1 MEDNRLET
9 VDEELLNEISDY
21 NGEFKGAY
29 NIRKNGKGIQR
40 KVTEKCDY
48 SLYKNCDYPQPP
60 NDRSSA
66 SLSVYFSL
74 SGAASIPQ
82 IPLQPIKRH

>member
-29 NIRKNGKGIQR
+29 NIRKMGK
-40 KVTEKCDY
+40 E
-48 SLYKNCDYPQPP
+48 YKDKLQKI
-60 NDRSSA
+60 
-66 SLSVYFSL
+66 
-74 SGAASIPQ
+74 SI
-82 IPLQPIKRH
+82 

>member
-29 NIRKNGKGIQR
+29 NIRKNGKVKLKRDR
-40 KVTEKCDY
+40 KC
-48 SLYKNCDYPQPP
+48 
-60 NDRSSA
+60 
-66 SLSVYFSL
+66 
-74 SGAASIPQ
+74 GMM
-82 IPLQPIKRH
+82 